1 MVLQSQSPGVMPDVM
16 HTCMHHKLF
25 IPLAWPQVRIESQII
40 AQAGLPGSVTI
51 ATNMAGRG
59 TDIILGGSAEGL
71 TQLVLM
77 RLIYRQLM
85 RGGLINGN
93 GWPGN
98 GNGCING
105 WPWLFVSLLSSA
117 GLVSEQCSCTSWLVQ
132 QCTDLLCY
140 MSLYAQA
147 PRSR

>member
-1 MVLQSQSPGVMPDVM
+1 VIEL
-16 HTCMHHKLF
+16 TCF
-25 IPLAWPQVRIESQII
+25 YPLVQVRIESQII

-85 RGGLINGN
+85 RGERSGVNI
-93 GWPGN
+93 
-98 GNGCING
+98 I
-105 WPWLFVSLLSSA
+105 
-117 GLVSEQCSCTSWLVQ
+117 
-132 QCTDLLCY
+132 
-140 MSLYAQA
+140 AQA
-147 PRSR
+147 VNLCPCFCFLKWGHVPASLHLGHTSSNMSRGGPMWTGVMCVTMWQCVLR